1 MPPTRSIIYSRQQ
14 SVPTVDYSSE
24 SDHEQQY
31 SVLDEFVQLPDE
43 DQPHGGST
51 LATSNLDEAS
61 TANKERKLPGN
72 SAFTSTPLKQSWTP
86 EGKALPAIG
95 NRTTH
100 EPGPAPT
107 ATARA
112 RSLKLEPLLR
122 IDRQQEVSGNHPR
135 LNPVAPVQQ
144 PQRYPQQFDH
154 TPSASPSTESNPPTQ
169 AEHPGS
175 ADLPNLKHA
184 SSTHPNAH
192 TQPAIALAF
201 SWD

>member
-1 MPPTRSIIYSRQQ
+1 MGLIRLKLPPANRHHPPKITPASR
-14 SVPTVDYSSE
+14 PR
-24 SDHEQQY
+24 
-31 SVLDEFVQLPDE
+31 LP
-43 DQPHGGST
+43 QKG
-51 LATSNLDEAS
+51 
-61 TANKERKLPGN
+61 RKLPGN

-144 PQRYPQQFDH
+144 PQPYPQQFDH
-154 TPSASPSTESNPPTQ
+154 TPSAPPSTELNLPTQVNGTVRMGYTGQPDSRAQQ